1 METWACSV
9 QSFPSEVCG
18 YFSPLPGVPFED
30 GSGVG
35 VLAQPFLGAFYQL
48 EKLLGLGVAGKL
60 GFAFLL
66 FYPTD
71 GIDAV
76 AVNRHIETFLFQQG
90 KAVDYGKK
98 FSDVVSAVHRAEVKN
113 LLAAGNVYSPIFH
126 CSGVAAAC
134 GIYGKAVLEDGS
146 RIRGVDVL
154 RLFGRLATCG
164 CIALDVVVR

>member
-9 QSFPSEVCG
+9 LSFSPEVCG

-98 FSDVVSAVHRAEVKN
+98 FSDVVSAVHRAEVK
-113 LLAAGNVYSPIFH
+113 I
-126 CSGVAAAC
+126 C
-134 GIYGKAVLEDGS
+134 
-146 RIRGVDVL
+146 
-154 RLFGRLATCG
+154 
-164 CIALDVVVR
+164 